1 MKILR
6 KVHGKWEE
14 IRRRQR
20 RVATGAGTKTVYVG
34 LISALGLF
42 VPVVKGEVRRQWAIS
57 DASKSSLWT

>member
-20 RVATGAGTKTVYVG
+20 RVASGA
-34 LISALGLF
+34 
-42 VPVVKGEVRRQWAIS
+42 
-57 DASKSSLWT
+57 